1 MFLSIGWARRLVDP
15 NGDIFERFT
24 HPNAH
29 FLSPSLALRL
39 FFQPTMSKGKGKQS
53 ETALLPPMPNP
64 SAGSANPAASLS
76 SLWGYVL
83 PALNHIVRSSTNSV
97 DKAPAIDIS
106 YHMGI
111 HTATYNYFTAQ
122 SEAANL
128 RSQHEAPSGDT
139 VKPASGTD
147 LYEHLDKYYM
157 DLARELLLGA
167 PEDDT
172 TLVQYIIP
180 CFKRYSVGA
189 HAVNRLLNYVNRHYV
204 KRAVDEDRGWLTL
217 SDIFDAVAKSIEE
230 GDTREKIA
238 KKLKERRVEELK
250 KWGYEVGGSSESL
263 ALAEQ
268 RAEAA
273 STVDRVVPLSA
284 LALRRFRTEFIEP
297 LLAAPKMK
305 GKKRRPGAAPVG
317 DKSHLPK
324 SRLARAVRELLAV
337 QKMSSEERLNLATDF
352 ATTLCDVGVRNS
364 HPLRKK
370 LEKFI
375 TTGVS

>member
-1 MFLSIGWARRLVDP
+1 
-15 NGDIFERFT
+15 
-24 HPNAH
+24 
-29 FLSPSLALRL
+29 
-39 FFQPTMSKGKGKQS
+39 MSNGKGKQT
-53 ETALLPPMPNP
+53 EATVALLPPMPNP
-64 SAGSANPAASLS
+64 SAGSANPSASLS
-76 SLWGYVL
+76 ALWGYIL
-83 PALNHIVRSSTNSV
+83 PALNHIVRSPTNSV

-111 HTATYNYFTAQ
+111 HTATYDYFTAQ
-122 SEAANL
+122 SEAANA
-128 RSQHEAPSGDT
+128 RSSPLDAECLVMGRDT
-139 VKPASGTD
+139 SSRAVARQASGTD
-147 LYEHLDKYYM
+147 IYEHLDKYYI

-230 GDTREKIA
+230 GDTRDKIA
-238 KKLKERRVEELK
+238 NKLKEKRVEELK
-250 KWGYEVGGSSESL
+250 KWGYEENGSTDSL

-273 STVDRVVPLSA
+273 STLDRVVPLGA

-297 LLAAPKMK
+297 LMAAPKMK
-305 GKKRRPGAAPVG
+305 GRKRRSGAASVG

-324 SRLARAVRELLAV
+324 SRLARAVRELLEV
-337 QKMSSEERLNLATDF
+337 QDINPEERRSLAADL
-352 ATTLCDVGVRNS
+352 ATTLCAVGVRNG
-364 HPLRKK
+364 HPLRKR
-370 LEKFI
+370 LEKFPA
-375 TTGVS
+375 TGNTP

>member
-1 MFLSIGWARRLVDP
+1 
-15 NGDIFERFT
+15 
-24 HPNAH
+24 
-29 FLSPSLALRL
+29 
-39 FFQPTMSKGKGKQS
+39 MSRGKGKQT
-53 ETALLPPMPNP
+53 EGAPLLPPMPNP
-64 SAGSANPAASLS
+64 SAGSANPSASLS
-76 SLWGYVL
+76 SLWGYIQ
-83 PALNHIVRSSTNSV
+83 PALNHIVRSPTNTI

-122 SEAANL
+122 SEAANM
-128 RSQHEAPSGDT
+128 RSPHEADFGADGDA
-139 VKPASGTD
+139 VRQASGTD

-189 HAVNRLLNYVNRHYV
+189 HSVNRLLNYVNRHYV

-238 KKLKERRVEELK
+238 KKLKEKRVEELK
-250 KWGYEVGGSSESL
+250 KWGCGEDGSAEAL

-273 STVDRVVPLSA
+273 STLDRVVPLAA

-305 GKKRRPGAAPVG
+305 GKKRRPGVVPVA
-317 DKSHLPK
+317 DKSRLPK
-324 SRLARAVRELLAV
+324 SRLARAVQELLEV
-337 QKMSSEERLNLATDF
+337 QKINPEERLSLATDL
-352 ATTLCDVGVRNS
+352 AATLCAIGIRNG

-370 LEKFI
+370 LEKFL
-375 TTGVS
+375 TTGTP

>member
-1 MFLSIGWARRLVDP
+1 
-15 NGDIFERFT
+15 
-24 HPNAH
+24 
-29 FLSPSLALRL
+29 
-39 FFQPTMSKGKGKQS
+39 MSKGKGKQT
-53 ETALLPPMPNP
+53 EGVTALLPPMPNP
-64 SAGSANPAASLS
+64 SAGSANPSASLS
-76 SLWGYVL
+76 SLWGYIL
-83 PALNHIVRSSTNSV
+83 PALNHIVRSPINNV

-122 SEAANL
+122 SEAAST
-128 RSQHEAPSGDT
+128 RFPHEAECGADRDT
-139 VKPASGTD
+139 VRQASGTD
-147 LYEHLDKYYM
+147 LYEHLDKFYM

-189 HAVNRLLNYVNRHYV
+189 HSVNRLLNYVNRHYV

-230 GDTREKIA
+230 GDTRENIA
-238 KKLKERRVEELK
+238 KKLRERRVEELK
-250 KWGYEVGGSSESL
+250 KWGYEEGGSAEAL

-273 STVDRVVPLSA
+273 STLDRVVPLAA

-305 GKKRRPGAAPVG
+305 ERKRRPGAAPIG

-324 SRLARAVRELLAV
+324 SRLARAVREFLKVQESSREDRLDLA
-337 QKMSSEERLNLATDF
+337 MDLSA
-352 ATTLCDVGVRNS
+352 TLCAVGVRS
-364 HPLRKK
+364 GHPLRKK
-370 LEKFI
+370 LEKFL
-375 TTGVS
+375 TTGTP

>member
-1 MFLSIGWARRLVDP
+1 
-15 NGDIFERFT
+15 
-24 HPNAH
+24 
-29 FLSPSLALRL
+29 
-39 FFQPTMSKGKGKQS
+39 MSKGKGKQRIA
-53 ETALLPPMPNP
+53 ALLPPMPNP
-64 SAGSANPAASLS
+64 SAGSANPSASLS
-76 SLWGYVL
+76 SLWGYIL
-83 PALNHIVRSSTNSV
+83 PALNHIVRSPTNTT
-97 DKAPAIDIS
+97 DRAPAIDIS

-122 SEAANL
+122 SEAANAH
-128 RSQHEAPSGDT
+128 SPHEAECAHGADRDA
-139 VKPASGTD
+139 VKQASGTD

-167 PEDDT
+167 PEDDA

-189 HAVNRLLNYVNRHYV
+189 HSVNRLLNYVNRHYV

-217 SDIFDAVAKSIEE
+217 SDIFDAVAKSIED
-230 GDTREKIA
+230 GDTRERIA

-250 KWGYEVGGSSESL
+250 KWGYEEDGSAEVL

-273 STVDRVVPLSA
+273 STLDRVVPLA
-284 LALRRFRTEFIEP
+284 PLALRRFRTEFIEP

-305 GKKRRPGAAPVG
+305 GKKRKPGGAALVG

-324 SRLARAVRELLAV
+324 SRLARAVRALLEV
-337 QKMSSEERLNLATDF
+337 QEINPEERLNLATDLA
-352 ATTLCDVGVRNS
+352 ATLRAVGVRNG

-370 LEKFI
+370 LGGFL
-375 TTGVS
+375 TTSTT